1 MKTLLSLQYLRAL
14 AALSVVLFHAFERRD
29 LGGFDVGQMG
39 VDVFFVL
46 SGLVMWLISD
56 RTDRSPAQFLVERI
70 ARVAPIYW
78 LATIAVLVLW
88 AVGIRQGLDHPD
100 LWHTVKSFLFIP
112 VEYPGKDKIYPL
124 LIPGWTLNYEMF
136 FYAIFALSLVG
147 GRRVRLALTTVS
159 IVGLVAVGAV
169 LKPTDAVLATYTSPI
184 MLEFLAGIWIG
195 VVWTEVKGADGL
207 SSAVMSIAGL
217 LLIPALAWA
226 WPDGPRI
233 VVFGI
238 PALLIVA
245 GAALYERRHPVVK
258 LRWFL
263 LLGDASYSIY
273 LWHFPSNSIWDA
285 IAQAAHM
292 PTWLA
297 ICFISVGGVV
307 TGVAAY
313 LLVERPIR
321 NWIRMRT
328 RRKTASVVIAES
340 A

>member
-46 SGLVMWLISD
+46 SGLVMWLISE
-56 RTDRSPAQFLVERI
+56 RTDRSPAQFFAERV

-78 LATIAVLVLW
+78 LATLAVLALW
-88 AVGIRQGLDHPD
+88 AAGIRQGLDHPEF
-100 LWHTVKSFLFIP
+100 WHTVKSFLFVP
-112 VEYPGKDKIYPL
+112 AEYPGKDKIYPL

-147 GRRVRLALTTVS
+147 GRRVRLGFTTVS
-159 IVGLVAVGAV
+159 IVGLVAIGVGM
-169 LKPTDAVLATYTSPI
+169 KPTDAVLATYTSPI

-195 VVWTEVKGADGL
+195 VVWSEMKYAGRL
-207 SSAVMSIAGL
+207 SSVAMFVAGL

-226 WPDGPRI
+226 WPEGPRI
-233 VVFGI
+233 IVYGI

-245 GAALYERRHPVVK
+245 GAALYEKHRPVV
-258 LRWFL
+258 RWPFLL

-297 ICFISVGGVV
+297 ISFISAGGVL
-307 TGVAAY
+307 TGIVAY

-321 NWIRMRT
+321 GLIRTMS
-328 RRKTASVVIAES
+328 RRKAVNALTAKGA
-340 A
+340 